1 MSESTECRSR
11 LGGAGHGGGSVKPN
25 SLPPC
30 PARPPVGCGGGKDDS
45 ASGRDKRAKTEEA
58 ALAWAECMRE
68 NGVDVPDPKVDA
80 NGRLV
85 IEPGNSPPERPD
97 ESFRRASEKCD
108 EFMRDALASQDE
120 ISKEEQARMRDAA
133 LAFTKCMRERG
144 IDLPDPDTR
153 GGGVSVQVDPDDP
166 AFQRAAEAC
175 DDKLPLPGGGS

>member
-1 MSESTECRSR
+1 MNLIGK
-11 LGGAGHGGGSVKPN
+11 LGRVAVAAAAVVAAAV
-25 SLPPC
+25 L
-30 PARPPVGCGGGKDDS
+30 AAGCGGGENDG
-45 ASGRDKRAKTEEA
+45 AAAGGDKRGKAEKA

-85 IEPGNSPPERPD
+85 IEPGDSPPDPAD
-97 ESFRRASEKCD
+97 PAVRRASEECD
-108 EFMRDALASQDE
+108 ELMRDALATQDK
-120 ISKEEQARMRDAA
+120 ISKEDEARMRDAA